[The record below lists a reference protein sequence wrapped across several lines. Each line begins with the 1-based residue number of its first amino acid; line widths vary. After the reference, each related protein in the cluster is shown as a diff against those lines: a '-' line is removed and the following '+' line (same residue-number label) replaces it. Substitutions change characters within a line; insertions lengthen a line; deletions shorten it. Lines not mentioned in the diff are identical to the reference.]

1 MVPANADFPFAE
13 VLEAGAG
20 PFADPATVLTEAA
33 EPVVVIECQPYALP
47 MGFKEDADFARFVSM
62 GAVGAAA
69 VAFDLSHG
77 HGHRMV
83 ELERYAMANKVWQ
96 TKVKRLR
103 LPDLVCV
110 RCGLRVEARAKSKLG
125 IVLSHSDTPGREW
138 DSGGMRDGDLF
149 AFIRADL
156 SRFPP
161 YAGAPSFFS
170 KAALRAGIDQA
181 RRSAP
186 KAASEGS
193 ESTLTWPCW
202 VPSRPGRFLGI
213 DTDGRIRYR
222 DPGGVQRTYWQWRNW
237 TAPRHVYLEPGDEF
251 GAGETIVAGVVRP
264 AGLLACGG
272 DTWDVSADLGSDD
285 PVNRYAAVRA
295 AGMAGR
301 RERQNELAAIE
312 ADTAEDWRTRL
323 EARASL
329 ARLDAASWV
338 PVLARGAT
346 AVGADTEQQME
357 VVFALTELHDGAVDD
372 ELARIANS
380 SSLSA
385 EVRAA
390 AAWGL
395 GQGGVR
401 RPDLLVPL
409 ALEDDSTV
417 ALHALAA
424 IEELPASEQ
433 DTLVGWLSSEDGR
446 RAELAA
452 CLLARHRCIDVLLDA
467 CETSGRARLL
477 ALRALGDLPREVVR
491 LHAGTR
497 ITTELAAILEPMWY
511 GQDAWLRTTGREGL
525 DALDVQKVRFD
536 PAAPQGPWIDAT
548 DRRA

>member
-1 MVPANADFPFAE
+1 
-13 VLEAGAG
+13 
-20 PFADPATVLTEAA
+20 
-33 EPVVVIECQPYALP
+33 

-69 VAFDLSHG
+69 VAFDLSHE

-103 LPDLVCV
+103 LPDLLCV

-161 YAGAPSFFS
+161 YASAPSFFS

-213 DTDGRIRYR
+213 DTDGRICYR

-237 TAPRHVYLEPGDEF
+237 TAPRHVYLKPGDDF
-251 GAGETIVAGVVRP
+251 DAGETIVAGVVRP
-264 AGLLACGG
+264 ARSLACGG
-272 DTWDVSADLGSDD
+272 DTWDLTADLGSDD

-295 AGMAGR
+295 VGMTGR
-301 RERQNELAAIE
+301 RELLNELAAIE
-312 ADTAEDWRTRL
+312 ADAAEDWRTRL
-323 EARASL
+323 EARANL
-329 ARLDAASWV
+329 ARLDATSWAAA
-338 PVLARGAT
+338 LAEGAI
-346 AVGADTEQQME
+346 ADDADTEQRME
-357 VVFALTELHDGAVDD
+357 TVFALTELRDGAAGD
-372 ELARIANS
+372 ELARIANWS
-380 SSLSA
+380 GLPS

-401 RPDLLVPL
+401 RPDLLVRL
-409 ALEDDSTV
+409 ALDDDRTV

-433 DTLVGWLSSEDGR
+433 DTLVGWLSSEDEH

-452 CLLARHRCIDVLLDA
+452 CLLTRHRCVDVLLEA
-467 CETSGRARLL
+467 CGTSGRTRLL
-477 ALRALGDLPREVVR
+477 ALRALGDMPREAVR

-497 ITTELAAILEPMWY
+497 LTAELAAILEPMWY

-525 DALDVQKVRFD
+525 DALEVQKVRFD
-536 PAAPQGPWIDAT
+536 PAEPRGPWISDT
-548 DRRA
+548 DRLP